1 MNKIRKYI
9 PKIVILDTA
18 IYIWIFVM
26 LHLILQCFGLKFRE
40 WVYWIREM
48 VVEKEK
54 VSIPKLMKKTGL
66 SRGFFYKNPIVRSEI
81 DRALEQQAGMIDPRR
96 TIIDQAMERE
106 MELLQQQV
114 RKLKYENEN
123 LKKEN
128 EKLKKALARKELN
141 LIKQL

>member
-1 MNKIRKYI
+1 M
-9 PKIVILDTA
+9 ILCR
-18 IYIWIFVM
+18 Y
-26 LHLILQCFGLKFRE
+26 CK
-40 WVYWIREM
+40 
-48 VVEKEK
+48 
-54 VSIPKLMKKTGL
+54 
-66 SRGFFYKNPIVRSEI
+66 
-81 DRALEQQAGMIDPRR
+81 AGR
-96 TIIDQAMERE
+96 MERE

>member
-1 MNKIRKYI
+1 MKRYEMNK
-9 PKIVILDTA
+9 
-18 IYIWIFVM
+18 
-26 LHLILQCFGLKFRE
+26 Q
-40 WVYWIREM
+40 
-48 VVEKEK
+48 KEG
-54 VSIPKLMKKTGL
+54 S
-66 SRGFFYKNPIVRSEI
+66 
-81 DRALEQQAGMIDPRR
+81 MIDPRR

-106 MELLQQQV
+106 MELLQQQI

>member
-1 MNKIRKYI
+1 MNKYDSMIACNK
-9 PKIVILDTA
+9 KA
-18 IYIWIFVM
+18 S
-26 LHLILQCFGLKFRE
+26 E
-40 WVYWIREM
+40 
-48 VVEKEK
+48 EK
-54 VSIPKLMKKTGL
+54 VNRAVTEIRQMLTEREKVTVPKLTKRTGL

-106 MELLQQQV
+106 MELLKQQV

>member
-1 MNKIRKYI
+1 MNKYDSMIACNK
-9 PKIVILDTA
+9 KA
-18 IYIWIFVM
+18 S
-26 LHLILQCFGLKFRE
+26 E
-40 WVYWIREM
+40 
-48 VVEKEK
+48 EK
-54 VSIPKLMKKTGL
+54 VNRAVTEIRQMLTEREKVTVPKLTKRTGL

>member
-1 MNKIRKYI
+1 
-9 PKIVILDTA
+9 
-18 IYIWIFVM
+18 
-26 LHLILQCFGLKFRE
+26 
-40 WVYWIREM
+40 
-48 VVEKEK
+48 
-54 VSIPKLMKKTGL
+54 
-66 SRGFFYKNPIVRSEI
+66 
-81 DRALEQQAGMIDPRR
+81 
-96 TIIDQAMERE
+96 